1 MRLEIKTL
9 DGSIYVRT
17 SDVWAESQIKH
28 EPQRYSTIEKAD
40 YEKWASL
47 QALQTDLTPKME
59 TKSQNAHY

>member
-28 EPQRYSTIEKAD
+28 EPQRYNGESQIQKAND
-40 YEKWASL
+40 SAGV
-47 QALQTDLTPKME
+47 TDLTPQME
-59 TKSQNAHY
+59 RKSHNVH

>member
-9 DGSIYVRT
+9 DGSICVRT
-17 SDVWAESQIKH
+17 SDVWAESQVKH

-40 YEKWASL
+40 YKKPTTL

-59 TKSQNAHY
+59 TKSHNPHY